1 MTLSD
6 INAGEA
12 LQKLLQN
19 RWLIWLVNI
28 LLVLWLVWL
37 VADETW
43 QYFQPEP
50 EPVASVAKPPP
61 KAATPQEFP
70 TGQLADLHLF
80 GVADEQ
86 EKIDVKR
93 IMDAPETKLKLSLK
107 GIVSTDDSKQG
118 YAIIQKPD
126 KEEKH
131 FKVNDSVFGLATLE
145 EIYIHRVILLR
156 GERYE
161 TLKLPIEF
169 MGGDL
174 HMERLRKAEA
184 KRIVSDFRH
193 KLVNR
198 KGMELIKMFGF
209 DTTYKNGGFYGFTV
223 KVVGEDGPRMLEALG
238 VEENDVITAV
248 NGKRFAESL
257 EAVESLTE
265 LKHATEVDIE
275 IERNG
280 APLFFHF
287 DLADLEQAADD
298 TDKDVAG
305 SGNKH
310 TKAAKDQPA
319 SEPENNT
326 GP

>member
-1 MTLSD
+1 MALSE
-6 INAGEA
+6 INSGEA

-43 QYFQPEP
+43 QYFQPDP
-50 EPVASVAKPPP
+50 EPVATV
-61 KAATPQEFP
+61 ATPPSKVVTPKEFP
-70 TGQLADLHLF
+70 AEQLADLHLF
-80 GVADEQ
+80 GIADEQ

-93 IMDAPETKLKLSLK
+93 ILDAPETKLKLSLK

-131 FKVNDSVFGLATLE
+131 FKVNDSVFELATLV
-145 EIYIHRVILLR
+145 EIYIDRVILLR
-156 GERYE
+156 GERHE

-174 HMERLRKAEA
+174 FMERLRKAEA

-238 VEENDVITAV
+238 VEEGDVITAV

-257 EAVESLTE
+257 EAVQSLTE
-265 LKHATEVDIE
+265 LKYATEVDVE
-275 IERNG
+275 IERAG
-280 APLFFHF
+280 APLFFHLSF
-287 DLADLEQAADD
+287 DDLEQPASDTEKDAADSSND
-298 TDKDVAG
+298 
-305 SGNKH
+305 H
-310 TKAAKDQPA
+310 IKATTDQPA
-319 SEPENNT
+319 SEPESNT
-326 GP
+326 VP